1 MNDLHGRFCLDPFY
15 FLLVGNRGKVYPCC
29 AGWVND
35 FSIGDIFKSSDINAI
50 WNSEQAKLFRQSVC
64 DGSFRY
70 CNGIICP
77 KIASGSLPRIDQC
90 DAALREIISNP
101 MQDLK
106 YPPKK
111 IQFSYDTNCNLKCI
125 SCRHTSYSI
134 RQTQLKL
141 YDNAKETILKPMLK
155 DAEVL
160 VISGSGELFFSK
172 HSLKYLEELNPE
184 EYPKLRLNI
193 MTNGTLFT
201 EENWNR
207 YPLLREKINLL
218 IISIDASKKETYET
232 IRRGGKWEVLL
243 SNLSFASQLRKSNR
257 IKGLHLMFVVQR
269 LNYRDMVGF
278 IQFGYE
284 LSADRIC
291 FSRIANWGIYTD
303 EEFIH
308 LDVCDPRNDEHQ
320 KFIEVLQH
328 PFFAAKR
335 VSLEN
340 IGQFR
345 KTV

>member
-1 MNDLHGRFCLDPFY
+1 MNDLSGRFCFEPFY

-29 AGWVND
+29 AGWLHD
-35 FSIGDIFKSSDINAI
+35 FSIGNILKSSDIHSI
-50 WNSEQAKLFRQSVC
+50 WNSDKAKLFRQSVC

-70 CNGIICP
+70 CKGTCP
-77 KIASGSLPRIDQC
+77 KLASGSLPRIDQF
-90 DAALREIISNP
+90 DAEWREIISNP
-101 MQDLK
+101 MRDLK
-106 YPPKK
+106 HPPQK
-111 IQFSYDTNCNLKCI
+111 IQFSYDLNCNLKCI
-125 SCRHTSYSI
+125 SCRHTIYKMRESQIKSYDI
-134 RQTQLKL
+134 
-141 YDNAKETILKPMLK
+141 AKETILKPLLK
-155 DAEVL
+155 EAEVL
-160 VISGSGELFFSK
+160 VISGSGELFTSK
-172 HSLKYLEELNPE
+172 HSLSYLEELNPR
-184 EYPKLRLNI
+184 EYPKLRFDI

-201 EENWNR
+201 EENWNK
-207 YPLLREKINLL
+207 YPLLQEKINQL
-218 IISIDASKKETYET
+218 IISIDASQKETYEA

-243 SNLSFASQLRKSNR
+243 SNLSFAGWLRKSNR

-278 IQFGYE
+278 IQLGYD

-303 EEFIH
+303 EEFID
-308 LDVCDPRNDEHQ
+308 LDVCDPRNDHHQ
-320 KFIEVLQH
+320 NFLEVLKH